1 MSVDLQRSLRG
12 YIAAQAHRGRKKR
25 RTQLPVVSNARE
37 AGAGAVTIARRLAKE
52 LEERRTIPDAPPW
65 TVCNR
70 SLVEMVLEDHK
81 LPRELRR
88 FMPEN
93 ARSHLMD
100 AVEQQLGLHP
110 ANWTLVHHTTD
121 TIARLANLGHVI
133 LVGRGSNLIAAHVKR
148 SLHVRL
154 VAPLKTRIRHLE
166 KFYKMNEKE
175 ATDYLRSADRARK
188 RYVKQHFH
196 VSVADPLHYDL
207 VINTGR
213 TGFSRAVQII
223 ADATPT
229 VPVRK

>member
-1 MSVDLQRSLRG
+1 MSTGVQKSFRG
-12 YIAAQAHRGRKKR
+12 YLAAQAHRIHKKR
-25 RTQLPVVSNARE
+25 RPRLPLVTISRE

-52 LEERRTIPDAPPW
+52 LERRRTDPDDPPW

-70 SLVEMVLEDHK
+70 SLVETVLKDHE
-81 LPRELRR
+81 LPRELKR
-88 FMPEN
+88 FMPED

-110 ANWTLVHHTTD
+110 ANCTLVHHTID
-121 TIARLANLGHVI
+121 TIARLADLGHVI
-133 LVGRGSNLIAAHVKR
+133 LVGRGSHLIAAHAKR

-154 VAPLKTRIRHLE
+154 VAPVEARIRHIE
-166 KFYKMNEKE
+166 KFYKMNERE
-175 ATDYLRSADRARK
+175 ATDYLRSADQARK

-196 VSVADPLHYDL
+196 VSVEDHLHYDL

-213 TGFSRAVQII
+213 TGFNRAVQII

-229 VPVRK
+229 RPARK